1 VAETWFAE
9 LALRHE
15 SGDCDFT
22 LARISELLDTFERLG
37 AKRNLIKARALKGSI
52 LKLKGSITEATAVLE
67 HARSAVDEANSDL
80 LPFVLF
86 NLCDVY
92 VISGEW
98 DQAERLLRESF
109 VLAARHRL
117 QTVVATLQAVAGE
130 LKRQKGDLEGALVLF
145 SSAVEGAFSSGIASV
160 SARARLIKAE
170 TLLALNRMP
179 EARAEL
185 RWALEVFRAEKMAP
199 EALASLA
206 LLREI
211 ASRIALSPVPSR
223 DRKRDA

>member
-1 VAETWFAE
+1 
-9 LALRHE
+9 
-15 SGDCDFT
+15 
-22 LARISELLDTFERLG
+22 
-37 AKRNLIKARALKGSI
+37 
-52 LKLKGSITEATAVLE
+52 
-67 HARSAVDEANSDL
+67 
-80 LPFVLF
+80 
-86 NLCDVY
+86 
-92 VISGEW
+92 
-98 DQAERLLRESF
+98 
-109 VLAARHRL
+109 
-117 QTVVATLQAVAGE
+117 VAGE